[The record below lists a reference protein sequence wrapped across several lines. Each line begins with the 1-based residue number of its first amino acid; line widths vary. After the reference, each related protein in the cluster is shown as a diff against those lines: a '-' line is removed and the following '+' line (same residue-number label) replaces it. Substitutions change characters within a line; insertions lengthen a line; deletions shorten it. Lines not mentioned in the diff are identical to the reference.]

1 MELILKY
8 IKEYKK
14 EAIFAPL
21 FKMLEAIFELF
32 VPLVIARLIDIG
44 IANSQKNVIAQC
56 ALLLFCLAIV
66 GLVSSI
72 TAQYFAA
79 KAAIGSATKLRL
91 DLFKKIQRFSYTEID
106 EIGTDTM
113 LTRLTSDLNLVQ
125 TGINMTLRLFLR
137 SPFIVFGAM
146 IMAFTIN
153 VKAAL
158 IFVITIPA
166 LAIVVYGIMVK
177 SIPLYKIVQK
187 KLDSLLSI
195 TRENF
200 SGVRVI
206 RAFGIEDKEEE
217 EFESRNNGLHNLQI
231 KVGSLS
237 GLEGPITFVIVNAA
251 TVVLLYSGAVKVDQG
266 ILTRGE
272 VVALVNYM
280 SQILVELI
288 KLANLIVTISKGL
301 AGAERI
307 NEMMLCQLQNSE
319 GDNELCKSTN
329 HTNTA
334 NSEKDGV
341 DKELCKLENN
351 ELCQLQTSANV
362 ELCQPIIVFDKVSLT
377 YNGNSEPSLIDISF
391 KANKGQT
398 IGIIGGTGSGKST
411 LVNIIPELY
420 DVTAGKVF
428 YKGVPLEMVDTAL
441 VRREI
446 AIVLQKAV
454 LFKGSVADNLR
465 FGRSDISDE
474 KLLEALRIAQ
484 AYDFVMQKNGLATEV
499 EQGGTNFSG
508 GQRQR
513 LHIAR
518 ALVGNPEIL
527 ILDDSS
533 SALDFATDAA
543 LRKSI
548 SEYNPDCTVFIV
560 SQRTSSIMNADEI
573 LVLDDGRVVGQGTHE
588 ELLSS
593 CHIYKEIHN
602 L

>member
-1 MELILKY
+1 MKLILKY
-8 IKEYKK
+8 IREYKK
-14 EAIFAPL
+14 EAILAPL

-32 VPLVIARLIDIG
+32 VPIVIARLIDNG
-44 IANSQKNVIAQC
+44 ITHSDKNVVMQC
-56 ALLLFCLAIV
+56 ALLLVLLAVI

-79 KAAIGSATKLRL
+79 KAAIGAATKLRFS
-91 DLFKKIQRFSYTEID
+91 LFKKIQSFSYSDID

-158 IFVITIPA
+158 IFALTIPL
-166 LAIVVYGIMVK
+166 LAIVVYGIMAV
-177 SIPLYKIVQK
+177 SIPLYKVVQQ

-195 TRENF
+195 TRENL
-200 SGVRVI
+200 SGVRVV
-206 RAFGIEDKEEE
+206 RAFGIENEEKA
-217 EFESRNNGLHNLQI
+217 EFDGRNVALNKLQM

-251 TVVLLYSGAVKVDQG
+251 TIWLLYSGAVKVNAG
-266 ILTRGE
+266 ILSRGQ

-288 KLANLIVTISKGL
+288 KLANLIVTMSKGL

-307 NEMMLCQLQNSE
+307 AEMMGDAEDDELCKPDAGE
-319 GDNELCKSTN
+319 NELCKPDAGEAEFCE
-329 HTNTA
+329 TNTGA
-334 NSEKDGV
+334 DGLSKTNTEEK
-341 DKELCKLENN
+341 
-351 ELCQLQTSANV
+351 
-362 ELCQPIIVFDKVSLT
+362 ELCQPIIQFKHVSLT
-377 YNGNSEPSLIDISF
+377 YNGSSEESLEDIDF
-391 KANKGQT
+391 EVLRGQT
-398 IGIIGGTGSGKST
+398 IGIIGGTGSGKSS
-411 LVNIIPELY
+411 LVNLIPRLYSVTKGELLFEG
-420 DVTAGKVF
+420 VNIENVPENVLRKKV
-428 YKGVPLEMVDTAL
+428 
-441 VRREI
+441 

-454 LFKGSVADNLR
+454 LFKGTVRDNLL
-465 FGRSDISDE
+465 FGREGIHE
-474 KLLEALRIAQ
+474 GKLKEALRVAQ
-484 AYDFVMQKNGLATEV
+484 AYDFVAQKEGLDTVV

-518 ALVGNPEIL
+518 ALVGDPEIL

-543 LRKSI
+543 LRRSI
-548 SEYNPDCTVFIV
+548 AEYNKDCTVFIV
-560 SQRTSSIMNADEI
+560 SQRTSSVMGADRI
-573 LVLDDGRVVGQGTHE
+573 LVLDDGRIVGNGTHE
-588 ELLSS
+588 ELLKN
-593 CHIYKEIHN
+593 CDIYREIHE